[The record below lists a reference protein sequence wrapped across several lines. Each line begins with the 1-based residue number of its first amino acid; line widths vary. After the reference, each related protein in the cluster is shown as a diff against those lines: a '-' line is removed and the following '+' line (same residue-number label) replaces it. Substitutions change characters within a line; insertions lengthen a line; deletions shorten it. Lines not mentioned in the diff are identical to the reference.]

1 MLTAVRT
8 WLRAEHGASPI
19 SLLAT
24 VAALVIVA
32 AIAVPSLTKSGAA
45 GTQASQTGAATAQA
59 QDQQAQSLLETGQ
72 TAMATYAA
80 TSNSGYQGVSPSA
93 LNAVEPTLLTAS
105 TKEAYLAAASGTATS
120 YTMEAVNPLTGDT
133 FTLTDNSGVASRT
146 CTPAGHGGCTASG
159 TF

>member
-1 MLTAVRT
+1 MPTTFRT
-8 WLRAEHGASPI
+8 WLRAEHGASLV

-24 VAALVIVA
+24 VAALALMVG
-32 AIAVPSLTKSGAA
+32 IAVPAMNKSG
-45 GTQASQTGAATAQA
+45 GSSQGSQTGTPTAQA

-93 LNAVEPTLLTAS
+93 LNAIEPTLLTAS
-105 TKEAYLAAASGTATS
+105 PKEAYVAAASGTATG
-120 YTMEAVNPLTGDT
+120 YTMESVNPLTGDT
-133 FTLTDNSGVASRT
+133 FTLTDNSGVDSRT
-146 CTPAGHGGCTASG
+146 CTPAGRGGCSAAG